1 MKEITILSGK
11 GGAGKTSVAAAL
23 ASLAKNTVFCDN
35 DVDAADLHLIFN
47 PKIQETH
54 KFDSG
59 SKAEIN
65 PGICTNCGLCEEYC
79 RFDAIHQNSGNLPEV
94 NIFQCEGCRLCERI
108 CPVQAITIHQ
118 NFNNQ
123 WFVSE
128 TRFGPLVHA
137 KMGPG
142 EENSG
147 KLVTE
152 IRQKAKE
159 TALAQK
165 ANFVINDGPPGIGCS
180 AIASVTGTDVVLLI
194 IEPTVSGLH
203 DAKRLVQLVENFK
216 IPLFAIINKFDINIE
231 FTKNVE
237 DYLAEK
243 SIPLIGKIPFTTA
256 MVESMIAEKTIVE
269 FHPKSEIS
277 LTFNGIWKK
286 LMQVISAGKS
296 ENQASLFSDL

>member
-1 MKEITILSGK
+1 MREITILSGK

-23 ASLAKNTVFCDN
+23 ASLAENTVFCDN

-47 PKIQETH
+47 PKILETH

-65 PGICTNCGLCEEYC
+65 PEICNNCGLCEEYC
-79 RFDAIHQNSGNLPEV
+79 RFDAIHQNSNNFPEINV
-94 NIFQCEGCRLCERI
+94 FQCEGCRLCERI
-108 CPVQAITIHQ
+108 CPVQAITVHQ
-118 NFNNQ
+118 NFNNE

-147 KLVTE
+147 KLVSE
-152 IRQKAKE
+152 IRQKARE
-159 TALAQK
+159 IASVQK

-180 AIASVTGTDVVLLI
+180 AIASVTGTDAVLLI
-194 IEPTVSGLH
+194 IEPTISGLH

-216 IPLFAIINKFDINIE
+216 IPLFAVINKFDINRG
-231 FTKNVE
+231 FTQTVE
-237 DYLAEK
+237 NYLNEK

-256 MVESMIAEKTIVE
+256 MVESMIAEQTIIE
-269 FHPKSEIS
+269 FDPESKIS
-277 LTFNGIWKK
+277 SIFTGIWK
-286 LMQVISAGKS
+286 
-296 ENQASLFSDL
+296 DLLETVETV